1 MLPPSLSGGVRSCS
15 SFTSQASREDQ
26 PQEADGTEMAEEVI
40 TAPLWGPGASET
52 LSGGRETAPVQLSG
66 PLAEGLHHDSD
77 PSASRPLHIRPRR
90 TWRGGGAPSCV
101 GSALG
106 DISMTLQGVQPAAG
120 AAAASPSPTGSPF
133 GILWLFMPLASGLG
147 LRARSL
153 GGACPESPPFPASGL
168 PEPQLAG
175 HPCAPHTCRG
185 DPISSS
191 RKSFL

>member
-1 MLPPSLSGGVRSCS
+1 MSGLVPALPPRLPGRTSPRKLTGQKWLRRSSLPPFG
-15 SFTSQASREDQ
+15 
-26 PQEADGTEMAEEVI
+26 
-40 TAPLWGPGASET
+40 AP
-52 LSGGRETAPVQLSG
+52 G
-66 PLAEGLHHDSD
+66 PLRPCQGVGRLLLCSCQVHWLRAFTMTLTL
-77 PSASRPLHIRPRR
+77 SASRPLHIRPRR

-120 AAAASPSPTGSPF
+120 GAAASPSPTGSPF